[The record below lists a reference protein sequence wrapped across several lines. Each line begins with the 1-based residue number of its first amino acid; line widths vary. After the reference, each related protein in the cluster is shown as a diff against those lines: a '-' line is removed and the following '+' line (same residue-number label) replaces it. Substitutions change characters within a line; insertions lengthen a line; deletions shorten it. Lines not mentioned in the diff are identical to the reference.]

1 MKTTG
6 GESIKM
12 ILKKNQVERAQVHS
26 VSKHLL
32 QDTWVCMFYNVR

>member
-12 ILKKNQVERAQVHS
+12 ILEKDKMERAKMQS

-32 QDTWVCMFYNVR
+32 QDMWYVGVHIQ